1 MELSDYWRILRRRWR
16 WIVLPV
22 LVGIA
27 GAVAFIATATP
38 MYASSAKLFV
48 STSSDST
55 DLTQANQGNLLAV
68 ARVQSYADLVPTHSL
83 AQKVSKQLG
92 GAYTADQ
99 LTTIVT
105 SSAVPNTVNLTI
117 TATDASPK
125 AAQQIA
131 QAYAREL
138 SQEVSKIEA
147 PTDGNPSQIRMSIV
161 DDAQVPKQPV
171 SPRKKLD
178 LALGLLL
185 GLLVGVGLAV
195 LRDRLDTSV
204 SSAEDLEE
212 ITDTP
217 LLGTIHT
224 DTTEIAKPMGTALK
238 QTTPWAEA
246 FRVLRTNMQ
255 FIDVDHRDRV
265 FVVSSSVPGE
275 GKTTAVTNLAIT
287 MALAGQRVALV
298 ECDLRRPR
306 VAERLGLDD
315 GVGTTTVLIG
325 QLSLDQALQQH
336 PDTGLTVLTAGRRPP
351 NPSELLQSHA
361 MKELIRELRGRFD
374 VVLLDAPPLLP
385 VTDAALLASQ
395 ADGLLMVV
403 RHGKTSKDQ
412 VRLALQRVEA
422 VDAAVV
428 GMVIN
433 MAPASGRSYG
443 YGYGYGYG
451 DYEPDLAKHGR
462 RKADGGKRPE
472 VAAPAARTAHG
483 SHTNGHGVSHLR
495 TSGGGGGERDRE
507 ADPRTAA
514 NRHR

>member
-1 MELSDYWRILRRRWR
+1 VLSD
-16 WIVLPV
+16 V
-22 LVGIA
+22 
-27 GAVAFIATATP
+27 
-38 MYASSAKLFV
+38 
-48 STSSDST
+48 
-55 DLTQANQGNLLAV
+55 
-68 ARVQSYADLVPTHSL
+68 
-83 AQKVSKQLG
+83 
-92 GAYTADQ
+92 
-99 LTTIVT
+99 
-105 SSAVPNTVNLTI
+105 
-117 TATDASPK
+117 
-125 AAQQIA
+125 
-131 QAYAREL
+131 
-138 SQEVSKIEA
+138 
-147 PTDGNPSQIRMSIV
+147 
-161 DDAQVPKQPV
+161 
-171 SPRKKLD
+171 
-178 LALGLLL
+178 
-185 GLLVGVGLAV
+185 
-195 LRDRLDTSV
+195 
-204 SSAEDLEE
+204 
-212 ITDTP
+212 
-217 LLGTIHT
+217 
-224 DTTEIAKPMGTALK
+224 
-238 QTTPWAEA
+238 TPWAEA

-255 FIDVDHRDRV
+255 FIDVDHSDRV

-325 QLSLDQALQQH
+325 QLSLDEALQQH

-422 VDAAVV
+422 VDGEVV
-428 GMVIN
+428 GVVIN

-451 DYEPDLAKHGR
+451 DYEPDLAKRGR
-462 RKADGGKRPE
+462 RKADGGKRPDA
-472 VAAPAARTAHG
+472 VQPAARG
-483 SHTNGHGVSHLR
+483 SHSNGHGPTPLR
-495 TSGGGGGERDRE
+495 TSEGGGGERDRE
-507 ADPRTAA
+507 HDPRAA
-514 NRHR
+514 ASRHR